1 MANKR
6 TLMATYGDSDSAQT
20 TVEEMVEYGYN
31 RQHIGYA
38 VADDSS
44 DDPGEALVT
53 VTVEE
58 GNVNEAMQFLN
69 RHGPLRIDE
78 RVTQWKL
85 DEPAGEAGEPSEHG
99 FTAPPRAT
107 N

>member
-1 MANKR
+1 MVNKR
-6 TLMATYGDSDSAQT
+6 TLMATYSDSDSAET
-20 TVEEMVEYGYN
+20 TINEMVEYGYD

-38 VADDSS
+38 VADGTS
-44 DDPGEALVT
+44 DDPGAALLT
-53 VTVEE
+53 VTLNE
-58 GNVNEAMQFLN
+58 GNVEEAMQFLN

-85 DEPAGEAGEPSEHG
+85 DEPVDEEGQPAEHG
-99 FTAPPRAT
+99 FTAPPRT